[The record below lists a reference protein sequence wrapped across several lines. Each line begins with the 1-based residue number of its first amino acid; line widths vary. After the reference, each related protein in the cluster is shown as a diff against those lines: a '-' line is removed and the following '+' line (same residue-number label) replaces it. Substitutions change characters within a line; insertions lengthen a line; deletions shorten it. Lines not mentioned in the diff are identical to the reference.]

1 VIGAFSDGKSAL
13 MLIIAGRKY
22 AAGSEWGRAGAW
34 MCRCWTSDHA
44 DGRWLLAF

>member
-22 AAGSEWGRAGAW
+22 AAGS
-34 MCRCWTSDHA
+34 WTSDHA